1 MEGIPSEGV
10 TPKYITAM
18 KLSTEAIVAA
28 AVAVVFGVL
37 SLGAIAREQGERVP
51 SGPQAYVAASHT
63 SLSHLTAGENDLFGV
78 Y

>member
-1 MEGIPSEGV
+1 MERIPSEGIA
-10 TPKYITAM
+10 PKYITAM

-37 SLGAIAREQGERVP
+37 SLGAMAREQGERIP
-51 SGPQAYVAASHT
+51 GGPEAYVAASHT
-63 SLSHLTAGENDLFGV
+63 SLSRLTAGENDVFGV